1 MVNGKRARVPKA
13 PSAREVH
20 MQGLQEEWEDE
31 DDDSDFQ
38 GARATTTAAAALI
51 VKKERVVKKER
62 TGDAENPI
70 IKMEDGTANQ
80 VMSFLESSTIDVDA
94 PTQIPGSS
102 IKDLDAPPHTS
113 ESILNAN
120 TEGMGK
126 IDTTTEDSVHAN
138 KPLPKTSL
146 ELDKTRLIEQLSQC
160 GNTEELCRVL
170 MNGLEIA
177 EVQPERPQKKIKS
190 EHPVKRK
197 RV

>member
-1 MVNGKRARVPKA
+1 
-13 PSAREVH
+13 
-20 MQGLQEEWEDE
+20 MQGLQEEWEDK
-31 DDDSDFQ
+31 DDDSDFE
-38 GARATTTAAAALI
+38 GVRATATAAAALI

-80 VMSFLESSTIDVDA
+80 VMSFPESSIIDVDA
-94 PTQIPGSS
+94 PAQIPGSS
-102 IKDLDAPPHTS
+102 VIDLDAPPHTS
-113 ESILNAN
+113 ESILNPD
-120 TEGMGK
+120 TEGMGE
-126 IDTTTEDSVHAN
+126 INTTTEDSLHAN

-146 ELDKTRLIEQLSQC
+146 ELSKTRLIEQLSRC
-160 GNTEELCRVL
+160 ENSEDLCRVL

-177 EVQPERPQKKIKS
+177 EVQPERPQMKIKS